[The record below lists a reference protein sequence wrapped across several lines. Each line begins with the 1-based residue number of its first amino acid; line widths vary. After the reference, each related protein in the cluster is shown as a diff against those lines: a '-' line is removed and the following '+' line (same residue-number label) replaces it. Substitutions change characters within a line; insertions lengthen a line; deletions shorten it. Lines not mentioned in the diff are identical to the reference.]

1 MTLMA
6 RFSGTC
12 PDCGER
18 WQPGD
23 LIRAEAIPPGE
34 SPIWKHATCPDSD
47 LDDLTAQH
55 PVCGV
60 CWLTHPEGACDR

>member
-6 RFSGTC
+6 RYSGVC
-12 PDCGER
+12 PECGER

-23 LIRAEAIPPGE
+23 LIRAEETSPGDL
-34 SPIWKHATCPDSD
+34 PAWQHAVCPDE
-47 LDDLTAQH
+47 DLTPTH
-55 PVCGV
+55 PVCET